1 MLRRKRFET
10 KDGRMLPLTVDDL
23 LPLEEYATRRKE
35 FFDAHRRYVD
45 RYRRVR
51 VGPRL
56 TLIFENRQTLWFRVQ
71 EVIRIARL
79 ADAQEVRQELNLYNR
94 LLPSRNLLQAAL
106 LIEIADQTQLA
117 KELAPWRG
125 ITGEHLRLNVGTHA
139 AASHLV
145 TCRPED
151 RAIGTAH
158 WVQFHLAPDFRKS
171 FANFLQRSFFSF
183 ESQTY
188 QHKSPMLS
196 DDFRQSLLDDLL
208 SSDRDGEKRAG

>member
-1 MLRRKRFET
+1 
-10 KDGRMLPLTVDDL
+10 MLPLTVDDL
-23 LPLEEYATRRKE
+23 LPLEEYAMRRRE

-51 VGPRL
+51 IGPKL

-79 ADAQEVRQELNLYNR
+79 ADAQEVRQELSLYNR
-94 LLPSRNLLQAAL
+94 LLPTRNLLQSAL
-106 LIEIADQTQLA
+106 LIEIADQTQLG
-117 KELAPWRG
+117 KELAPWRS
-125 ITGEHLRLNVGTHA
+125 IAGEHLKLHA
-139 AASHLV
+139 GSAAVTAHLV

-158 WVQFHLAPDFRKS
+158 WVQFPLPPDVRQPL
-171 FANFLQRSFFSF
+171 ANFSQRTFFSF
-183 ESQTY
+183 ESESY
-188 QHKSPMLS
+188 RHRSPALS

-208 SSDRDGEKRAG
+208 LSDRDGVKLAA